1 MPNITRNNFNSN
13 YGTNQSPSQNNSH
26 NVAPNIKSKTNM
38 QNINNRYMQAT
49 LSNSINVPGR
59 ERGGGGLVGAMP
71 PVP

>member
-1 MPNITRNNFNSN
+1 MPNITRNNFNVN
-13 YGTNQSPSQNNSH
+13 YGTTQSPPQNSPNII
-26 NVAPNIKSKTNM
+26 APNIKSKTNM

-59 ERGGGGLVGAMP
+59 ERGGGGIIGAMP